1 MAVKTI
7 KLGLLLVALTMIV
20 ESCYYDKKED
30 LYASTICNTAGMTY
44 TKDIADLVTNSCA
57 GCHSGRYPSA
67 GIPLSNYTEI
77 KNCVING
84 KFIGSVKQDGTAL
97 AMPEGGKWSDCDVS
111 KIVAW
116 KAAGCPL

>member
-7 KLGLLLVALTMIV
+7 KLSLLILLIVASI

-30 LYASTICNTAGMTY
+30 LYTSTCNTTGMTY
-44 TKDIADLVTNSCA
+44 NKDIVNLVNSSCA
-57 GCHSGRYPSA
+57 GCHSGWAPSA
-67 GIPLSNYTEI
+67 GISLGSYAEV
-77 KNCVING
+77 KDCVVNG

>member
-7 KLGLLLVALTMIV
+7 KLSFLVLLIAASI

-30 LYASTICNTAGMTY
+30 LYTSTCSTVGMTY

-57 GCHSGRYPSA
+57 GCHSGTSPSA
-67 GIPLSNYTEI
+67 GIALSTYADV
-77 KNCVING
+77 KDCVVNG
-84 KFIGSVKQDGTAL
+84 KFIGSVKQDGTAS
-97 AMPEGGKWSDCDVS
+97 AMPKGGKWSSCNVS
-111 KIVAW
+111 KLEAW